1 MAKTDSSDKLK
12 KLQEQHERSRKRLE
26 AFRHQ
31 QKAEEKKA
39 DSRRKVLIGEAVVQ
53 AVKNGKLTEQVL
65 GEILDAYILKER
77 DREFLGLAAKSNT

>member
-1 MAKTDSSDKLK
+1 MAKSDSSEKLK
-12 KLQEQHERSRKRLE
+12 KLEEQKIRAEKRLA

-53 AVKNGKLTEQVL
+53 AVSDGKMTEQLL
-65 GEILDAYILKER
+65 GEILEQYITKDR
-77 DREFLGLAAKSNT
+77 DREFLGLAEKTP